1 MQQTRLM
8 RSETDKMIAGVC
20 GGLADYV
27 GIDPVLVRLA
37 FVFLLLASGVG
48 FAIYVVLWIV
58 MPTPSRSQPQI
69 RIVSED
75 EFEDPA
81 AYKTRFSSAATV
93 GVLLILFG
101 GFFLLSQ
108 MGNVPGFIWPII
120 LIGAGV
126 FYLVRRARD

>member
-8 RSETDKMIAGVC
+8 RSETDKMVAGVC
-20 GGLADYV
+20 GGLADYM

-37 FVFLLLASGVG
+37 FVLLLLASGVG

-58 MPTPSRSQPQI
+58 MPTPSRAQPRI

-81 AYKTRFSSAATV
+81 AYKARFSPAATV

-108 MGNVPGFIWPII
+108 MGDVPGFIWPII